1 MKLLIKNI
9 KGLVQA
15 REEAPAFVAGD
26 SMNELPMI
34 ENAWLAIED
43 GRIADFGEMAD
54 WPGISDWRDLEVLD
68 AEGKFILPS
77 WCDSHTHTVF
87 AGSREGEFEDRIHG
101 LSYAEIAE
109 RGGGILNSAAKLAT
123 MSEEELFESAK
134 SRIQNL
140 MRMGTGALE
149 IKSGYGL
156 SKEAELK
163 MLRVIARLK
172 KELPLPIKATFLGA
186 HAVPVEYKGR
196 TKEYVQHV
204 INDILPEVSKNKLA
218 EYIDVFCE
226 EGYFD
231 LEDTIAI
238 MEAGA
243 KHGLKAKIHVN
254 QFKILGGVEAAVKH
268 KALSVDHLEEL
279 NISDVEAL
287 KGGGTFPV
295 ALPSCSF
302 FLGIPYTPVGRLME
316 AGLPV
321 VLATD
326 YNPGSTPSGNMN
338 FVVSLAC
345 IRMKMTPA
353 QAINAATINGAAAME
368 LGQEVG
374 SITPGKR
381 ANFFITKPMP
391 SLAYLPYA
399 FGDMPVEQAFVNG
412 VRVE

>member
-9 KGLVQA
+9 KGLVQV
-15 REEAPAFVAGD
+15 REQHID
-26 SMNELPMI
+26 SVKGADMKELPMI

-43 GRIADFGEMAD
+43 GLIADFGEMTD

-68 AEGKFILPS
+68 ADGKYILPS
-77 WCDSHTHTVF
+77 WCDSHTHVVF
-87 AGSREGEFEDRIHG
+87 AGSREGEFEDRING
-101 LSYAEIAE
+101 LTYAEIAQ
-109 RGGGILNSAAKLAT
+109 RGGGILNSADKIARMT
-123 MSEEELFESAK
+123 EDELFTQAK
-134 SRIQNL
+134 SRIENL

-156 SKEAELK
+156 NLEAELK
-163 MLRVIARLK
+163 ILRVIAKLK
-172 KELPLPIKATFLGA
+172 AEMPIPIKSTFLGA
-186 HAVPVEYKGR
+186 HAVPKEFSGR
-196 TKEYVQHV
+196 TKEYVAHV
-204 INDILPEVSKNKLA
+204 ISDILPEVVAQNLA
-218 EYIDVFCE
+218 DYIDVFCE

-238 MEAGA
+238 MKAGA
-243 KHGLKAKIHVN
+243 EYGLKSKIHVN
-254 QFKILGGVEAAVKH
+254 QFKILGGVAAAVEH
-268 KALSVDHLEEL
+268 NALSVDHLEEL
-279 NISDVEAL
+279 NVADIEVL
-287 KGGGTFPV
+287 KGSNTFPV
-295 ALPSCSF
+295 SLPSCSF
-302 FLGIPYTPVGRLME
+302 FLGIPYTPVRRLME
-316 AGLPV
+316 AGLAV

-345 IRMKMTPA
+345 IRQKMTPA

-368 LGQEVG
+368 LEQEVG

-391 SLAYLPYA
+391 SLAYLPYS

-412 VRVE
+412 VRVQ